1 MKLKRKIVDCFTF
14 YNEYNMLKFR
24 LTELYDTVD
33 HFVIVEADKTHAG
46 ADKEMNFL
54 KVEED
59 IKQFL
64 DKVIYI
70 QVTDMPVGD
79 DAWVRERHQRNCISR
94 GLDVLDLQGDDIV
107 TITDCDEIPDPGSL
121 KGIADYA
128 ILQPI
133 TLLQDM
139 YYYNL
144 NTRLKSK
151 WHHPKLAT
159 YELLKTYRGAE
170 NIRMSYTTQAIENG
184 GWHFSYFGDIKMI
197 QNKLMHFAHQEF
209 NTDEFTSEEN
219 IKEAIANHRDLFKRD
234 GIDYEFVDIK
244 DNSYLPKNYKMLL

>member
-1 MKLKRKIVDCFTF
+1 
-14 YNEYNMLKFR
+14 MLKFR

-33 HFVIVEADKTHAG
+33 HFVIVEADKTFVG
-46 ADKEMNFL
+46 NNKEMNFL
-54 KVEED
+54 NVEDD

-79 DAWVRERHQRNCISR
+79 DAWARERHQRNCISR

-107 TITDCDEIPDPGSL
+107 TITDCDEIPDPKSL
-121 KGIADYA
+121 KEIVDYV

-133 TLLQDM
+133 TLRQDM

-144 NTRLKSK
+144 NTRLKNK
-151 WHHPKLAT
+151 WYHPKLAT
-159 YELLKTYRGAE
+159 YELVKLYRGTE
-170 NIRMSYTTQAIENG
+170 NIRMSYTTHAIENG

-197 QNKLMHFAHQEF
+197 QNKLMHFSHQEF

-219 IKEAIANHRDLFKRD
+219 IKDAIANHRDLFKRD

>member
-1 MKLKRKIVDCFTF
+1 MKRKKKIVDCFTF
-14 YNEYNMLKFR
+14 YNEYDMLKFR

-33 HFVIVEADKTHAG
+33 HFVIVEADKTFVG
-46 ADKEMNFL
+46 NNKEMNFL
-54 KVEED
+54 NVEDD

-79 DAWVRERHQRNCISR
+79 DAWARERHQRNCISR

-107 TITDCDEIPDPGSL
+107 TITDCDEIPDPKSL
-121 KGIADYA
+121 KEIVDYV

-133 TLLQDM
+133 TLRQDM

-144 NTRLKSK
+144 NTRLKNK
-151 WHHPKLAT
+151 WYHPKLAT
-159 YELLKTYRGAE
+159 YELVKLYRGTE
-170 NIRMSYTTQAIENG
+170 NIRMSYTTHAIENG

-197 QNKLMHFAHQEF
+197 QNKLMHFSHQEF

-219 IKEAIANHRDLFKRD
+219 IKDAIANHRDLFKRD

>member
-1 MKLKRKIVDCFTF
+1 MKRKKKIVDCFTF

-94 GLDVLDLQGDDIV
+94 GLDVLDLQNDDIV
-107 TITDCDEIPDPGSL
+107 TITDCDEIPDPDSL
-121 KGIADYA
+121 KESTDYV

-133 TLLQDM
+133 TLRQDM

-151 WHHPKLAT
+151 WYHPKLAT
-159 YELLKTYRGAE
+159 YELVKTYRGTE
-170 NIRMSYTTQAIENG
+170 NIRMSY
-184 GWHFSYFGDIKMI
+184 
-197 QNKLMHFAHQEF
+197 
-209 NTDEFTSEEN
+209 TDEFTSEEN
-219 IKEAIANHRDLFKRD
+219 IQEAIANHRDLFKRD

-244 DNSYLPKNYKMLL
+244 DNSCLPKNYKMLL